1 MRRWGRLLPLAV
13 LLLAGCKLFEKK
25 PNETG
30 GGTSVLPSGETTSRP
45 KDPVGPHWLNQP
57 GAAWDKDKTPPSNTW
72 LNPNEPGY
80 DLKAE
85 TRGLLAG
92 FVEDPEGR
100 KAGKVY
106 VQVQLTEGGSGE
118 PVGVLT
124 LPDGSFLLNNLKPG
138 TSYTLTARA
147 KDGDRS
153 LVGRVI
159 TRAPNARI
167 RIPLIEG
174 DVTEPTKPSGSS
186 PLPEKTKVKPIDAG
200 PPAVIPPDLG
210 PLPAP
215 NLQSNGPR
223 YDARDLPAP
232 VPLDRDSKIF
242 PATADDL
249 PRNGGYAPIDAQP
262 GLESPVRPIR
272 PELSTTGPGPD
283 WRAPAAAI
291 PRTGSTVPLP
301 RNETR
306 RTETAESFQ
315 VVDSQGRTRTFPGS
329 QPGGLLLVDFMTTS
343 CLPCVKVIPVLTALQ
358 EKYAARGL
366 DVIGITCDDEPLKT
380 RQVYADRYR
389 IKHDLNYQIYVE
401 PGKRAGE
408 LMRRFGID
416 RFPTA
421 VLLDS
426 RGAVLW
432 QGNPSKTQDLVN
444 AIEDNL
450 RGR

>member
-1 MRRWGRLLPLAV
+1 M
-13 LLLAGCKLFEKK
+13 
-25 PNETG
+25 
-30 GGTSVLPSGETTSRP
+30 
-45 KDPVGPHWLNQP
+45 
-57 GAAWDKDKTPPSNTW
+57 
-72 LNPNEPGY
+72 
-80 DLKAE
+80 
-85 TRGLLAG
+85 
-92 FVEDPEGR
+92 
-100 KAGKVY
+100 
-106 VQVQLTEGGSGE
+106 
-118 PVGVLT
+118 
-124 LPDGSFLLNNLKPG
+124 
-138 TSYTLTARA
+138 
-147 KDGDRS
+147 
-153 LVGRVI
+153 
-159 TRAPNARI
+159 
-167 RIPLIEG
+167 
-174 DVTEPTKPSGSS
+174 
-186 PLPEKTKVKPIDAG
+186 
-200 PPAVIPPDLG
+200 
-210 PLPAP
+210 
-215 NLQSNGPR
+215 
-223 YDARDLPAP
+223 
-232 VPLDRDSKIF
+232 
-242 PATADDL
+242 
-249 PRNGGYAPIDAQP
+249 
-262 GLESPVRPIR
+262 
-272 PELSTTGPGPD
+272 
-283 WRAPAAAI
+283 
-291 PRTGSTVPLP
+291 P

-306 RTETAESFQ
+306 RTETADSFQ

-408 LMRRFGID
+408 LMKRFGID